1 MRTSKLDSDFI
12 SQAVE
17 EDAWKELSGELAW
30 SEQMLEKYQD
40 KVDWEEVS
48 DNSNI
53 VWTASMLEKFKN
65 RLDWKCL
72 SRICDSY
79 LYTADNLERFKNWWD
94 WAELSDNSSVPY
106 SYELIDKF
114 IDYWDWSELINCY
127 GMEKGIYGEDFL
139 KRYESY
145 IPASRLQDTRLWD
158 AIVDDRK
165 VKIVSAITWA
175 CE

>member
-1 MRTSKLDSDFI
+1 MITSKLDSDFI

-30 SEQMLEKYQD
+30 SGQMLEKYQD

-53 VWTASMLEKFKN
+53 VWTVPMLEKFKN

-72 SRICDSY
+72 SRRGDSY
-79 LYTADNLERFKNWWD
+79 LYTAENLERFKNYWD
-94 WAELSDNSSVPY
+94 WEELSNNSSVPY

-114 IDYWDWSELINCY
+114 IDYWNWGELINCY
-127 GMEKGIYGEDFL
+127 GINKEFYSEDFL
-139 KRYESY
+139 KHYEAY
-145 IPASRLQDTRLWD
+145 IPASRLQDTKLWD
-158 AIVDDRK
+158 AMVDRCRK
-165 VKIVSAITWA
+165 KIVSSITGS